1 MIDVTRAKTDQCK
14 TESDYRLTERLKDI
28 QFLCDEVATQK
39 KEATLEESEVKVYCK
54 RLINAIKF
62 IRDIKSKNDRQR
74 AILAETVD
82 VQMTNDAVERE
93 MRHEIDVIH
102 KSHDELEKG
111 LLRAMEQSR
120 IIRSIIYALDCELS
134 RKDTSYQIDK
144 VNLDLKSN
152 FDTIELRRMVP
163 SSDVM

>member
-1 MIDVTRAKTDQCK
+1 MTRTKTDQCK
-14 TESDYRLTERLKDI
+14 TETDYRLTERLKDI
-28 QFLCDEVATQK
+28 QFLCDEVAAQK
-39 KEATLEESEVKVYCK
+39 RDATLEEVEVKIYCK

-62 IRDIKSKNDRQR
+62 IRDIKAKNDQQR
-74 AILAETVD
+74 TILAETVD
-82 VQMTNDAVERE
+82 LQMTNDAVDRE
-93 MRHEIDVIH
+93 MRVEIDVIDKNH
-102 KSHDELEKG
+102 GELEKG

-152 FDTIELRRMVP
+152 FDTIELRRNVQP
-163 SSDVM
+163 SDTM

>member
-39 KEATLEESEVKVYCK
+39 KDATLEEGDVKVYCK

-62 IRDIKSKNDRQR
+62 IRDIKSKNEQQR
-74 AILAETVD
+74 VILAETVD
-82 VQMTNDAVERE
+82 VQMTNDAVDRE

-102 KSHDELEKG
+102 KIHDELEKG

-120 IIRSIIYALDCELS
+120 IIRAIIYALDCELS

-152 FDTIELRRMVP
+152 FDKIALGRHAQSPDAM
-163 SSDVM
+163 